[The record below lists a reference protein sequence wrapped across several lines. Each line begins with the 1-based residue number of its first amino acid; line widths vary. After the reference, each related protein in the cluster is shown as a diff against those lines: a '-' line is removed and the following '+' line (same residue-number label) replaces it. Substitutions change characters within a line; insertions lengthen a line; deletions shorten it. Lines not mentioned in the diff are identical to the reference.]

1 MHVIRIVIDRPPPYE
16 TFRFWLRFLVSARN
30 GQIAS
35 PATVF
40 VIDDDASVRKAFHRV
55 ISLAGHAVEVFC
67 GAEAYLRRP
76 APERPACLVLD
87 IRMPGMSGLDLQRA
101 VKGTPHDLPIV
112 FVTGHGDAQESEQA
126 LSRGA
131 IAVIDKPVDMAE
143 LLDAIARGLGD
154 SLAETA

>member
-1 MHVIRIVIDRPPPYE
+1 MVIDGGFLHEGPLL
-16 TFRFWLRFLVSARN
+16 WLGLVVIGS
-30 GQIAS
+30 GSLS
-35 PATVF
+35 PRATVF
-40 VIDDDASVRKAFHRV
+40 VIDDDASVRKAFHRM
-55 ISLAGHAVEVFC
+55 IGLAGHAVEVFC
-67 GAEAYLRRP
+67 GAEAYLRREPP
-76 APERPACLVLD
+76 ARPACLVLD

-112 FVTGHGDAQESEQA
+112 FVTGHGDAQEGEQA

-131 IAVIDKPVDMAE
+131 IAVIDKPVDMTE